1 MFIVVLFHGNSMI
14 DVLIIQAKSATEAY
28 YKAQQGDIEC
38 DEMFMIDGF
47 FGVGGFARGIDMSEC
62 PTLIPE
68 KPRSFVEW
76 CVDKYV
82 MPILPLVM
90 QGGMSHADLQRV
102 WALHDRCCEPCY
114 SG

>member
-14 DVLIIQAKSATEAY
+14 DISIIEAKDAIEAY
-28 YKAQQGDIEC
+28 YKAQLGNTEYNDTIV
-38 DEMFMIDGF
+38 IDGF

-68 KPRSFVEW
+68 KPRNFVEW

-82 MPILPLVM
+82 MPILLPVM

-102 WALHDRCCEPCY
+102 
-114 SG
+114 